1 MRRLCAGRLLTPGL
15 FARRSLVLAC
25 HAAAWAC
32 LCVTLPEARSQ
43 TVAVDSKS
51 NIFLSGLSQVPVGTH
66 PNGEGILPP
75 FVSLPS
81 GGSHVLQFLSV
92 NGSVSY
98 NNTDAPAPY
107 LGQFNGPDGGA
118 VSFADANF
126 PNNFLTTSN
135 PLGLV
140 SPGEGSPTTFYV
152 DMDSYGGISGMKLFE
167 SNPSDRRVMFLAG
180 VFLTDSVPIAPAPE
194 RLDFSSTSLGR
205 SFTQLSPLLHQT
217 FYIGDG
223 LTGEGTGTVQNFM
236 VPTGATRLFLGIV
249 DGSYFVGGPDYY
261 DNNQGTFTATFTVTS
276 VPEITPHSFSS
287 VVCLLVG
294 SLAFLERRKYKL
306 SRLSS

>member
-1 MRRLCAGRLLTPGL
+1 MSRLCARRSLTLGL
-15 FARRSLVLAC
+15 FARRSLVVAC

-32 LCVTLPEARSQ
+32 LCVTLPEARAQ

-51 NIFLSGLSQVPVGTH
+51 NIYLSGLSQVPVGTH

-75 FVSLPS
+75 SVTLPS
-81 GGSHVLQFLSV
+81 GGSRVLQFLSV

-126 PNNFLTTSN
+126 PNNFLTTSTT
-135 PLGLV
+135 PGLI

-167 SNPSDRRVMFLAG
+167 SNPVDRRVMFLAG
-180 VFLTDSVPIAPAPE
+180 VFLTDSEPVAPAPE

-223 LTGEGTGTVQNFM
+223 LTGEGTGAVQNFI

-261 DNNQGTFTATFTVTS
+261 DNNVGTFTATFTVTS

-294 SLAFLERRKYKL
+294 SLALLERRKHRL
-306 SRLSS
+306 GRLSY